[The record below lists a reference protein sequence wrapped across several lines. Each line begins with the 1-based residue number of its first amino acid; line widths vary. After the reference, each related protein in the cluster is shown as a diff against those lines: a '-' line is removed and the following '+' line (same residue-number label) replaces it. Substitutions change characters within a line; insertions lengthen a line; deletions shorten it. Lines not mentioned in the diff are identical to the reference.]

1 MLRQGWNK
9 SSPGQGSLGG
19 MWSSTWEALPPR
31 DWPGLEDS
39 PDASCSG
46 ARAKTLQGS
55 FRASSKLSRSPE
67 QGRAEGFPAHGGD
80 ASRLRSEPPGLWP
93 GVARE
98 KWGWAGTSRWRLQAR
113 LGTALLHAAGPWA
126 HFPAASCRVQPRW
139 DLAVTSTQ
147 H

>member
-67 QGRAEGFPAHGGD
+67 QGVGWYLKVAI
-80 ASRLRSEPPGLWP
+80 ASTAWYRTAARSWSMGSFSSSFL
-93 GVARE
+93 
-98 KWGWAGTSRWRLQAR
+98 
-113 LGTALLHAAGPWA
+113 
-126 HFPAASCRVQPRW
+126 
-139 DLAVTSTQ
+139 
-147 H
+147 